1 MEINMVYVIH
11 ALVWPLIAFL
21 FWRWNE
27 IWYGTSVRARCKL
40 LNAKLPPGH
49 LGIPIFGDYFSFA
62 WYFNFRLRP
71 DRYITN
77 KMQKYG
83 KNVGAYTTFLYGS
96 PAIIACAPSLCK
108 SILTAT
114 TGFKQG
120 WPSSEVLGIHS
131 VITIHGSRHQ
141 HIKGLLTSEFNHRD
155 TLTRVAR
162 QLQPCIV
169 DAFQSWFQMGR
180 MNTFYQVKRV
190 ALEFMGRY
198 MGGLELGSEIDA
210 LDKLFS
216 AVNEGVRAQPWN
228 FPGMPFRHALQCR
241 KKLTEKLTLQ
251 LMKKKKEGKN
261 IGAKSDMMDR
271 LMQSKDKE
279 GRHLSD
285 EEVVDNILSN
295 IAIAYIGIAYPVTW
309 AMYYLAKNPHVLQK
323 LREENMEMAREKNG
337 L

>member
-1 MEINMVYVIH
+1 
-11 ALVWPLIAFL
+11 
-21 FWRWNE
+21 
-27 IWYGTSVRARCKL
+27 
-40 LNAKLPPGH
+40 
-49 LGIPIFGDYFSFA
+49 
-62 WYFNFRLRP
+62 
-71 DRYITN
+71 
-77 KMQKYG
+77 
-83 KNVGAYTTFLYGS
+83 
-96 PAIIACAPSLCK
+96 
-108 SILTAT
+108 
-114 TGFKQG
+114 
-120 WPSSEVLGIHS
+120 
-131 VITIHGSRHQ
+131 
-141 HIKGLLTSEFNHRD
+141 
-155 TLTRVAR
+155 
-162 QLQPCIV
+162 
-169 DAFQSWFQMGR
+169 
-180 MNTFYQVKRV
+180 
-190 ALEFMGRY
+190 

-261 IGAKSDMMDR
+261 IGATSDMMDR

-323 LREENMEMAREKNG
+323 LRKENMEMTREKNG
-337 L
+337 AELTYKDFLGLKYTNKVVDETIRIASLSGFIIKKATEDIKFEGIFRSKTEMKFYFY